1 MNKRS
6 HLPSLVRSRAPL
18 RLGFGG
24 GGTDVAPFPDLYGGY
39 VLNGTIDLYAYCTI
53 EFRNDNKICFSAV
66 DLGQQHE
73 SDITDYIE
81 PTGHLKL
88 HQGIYNRIV
97 KDYNNGEPLS
107 ITVTTYT
114 DVPAGSG
121 LGSSSTLVVAIIK
134 SYMEL
139 LSLPLDDYD
148 LANLA
153 HEIERVDLECRG
165 GKQDQYAAT
174 FGGINFI
181 EFYGENRVIV
191 NPLKIKNWIICEL
204 ESSLVLYYTGVS
216 RESSRI
222 IQEQSDRIENN
233 DDIALQ
239 ATHDMKN
246 EAMEMKEAILLGNL
260 NNFAQ
265 CMNRGWEA
273 KKKSADG
280 ISNTEINKIFEL
292 AKRSG
297 AHAGKVSGAGGGGF
311 MMFFVEPEKRMNVIQ
326 ELSKHPGKILGC
338 HFTKHGAQ
346 G

>member
-24 GGTDVAPFPDLYGGY
+24 GGTDVSPFSDLYGGY

-53 EFRNDNKICFSAV
+53 KYRNDKKICFNAI
-66 DLGQQHE
+66 DLGQQYE

-88 HQGIYNRIV
+88 HLGIYNRIV
-97 KDYNNGEPLS
+97 KDYNNSEPLS

-139 LSLPLDDYD
+139 LSLSLDDYE
-148 LANLA
+148 LA
-153 HEIERVDLECRG
+153 HLAHDIERIDLECRG

-181 EFYGENRVIV
+181 EFYGKNRVIV

-222 IQEQSDRIENN
+222 IHEQSKKIENN
-233 DDIALQ
+233 DKIALQ

-246 EAMEMKEAILLGNL
+246 EAMRMKEAILLGDL

-265 CMNRGWEA
+265 CMNQGEV
-273 KKKSADG
+273 
-280 ISNTEINKIFEL
+280 EL
-292 AKRSG
+292 L
-297 AHAGKVSGAGGGGF
+297 
-311 MMFFVEPEKRMNVIQ
+311 I
-326 ELSKHPGKILGC
+326 
-338 HFTKHGAQ
+338 
-346 G
+346 